1 MSGLPETNIAWP
13 PAGHA
18 RRYDRMRE
26 CAAWYEGDVSKLSGV
41 YAGTPGAAVVTAN
54 GFRGITQ
61 RLGAGFWHEPSPQ
74 GARHHLPI
82 ANDIATRSADLLFA
96 DPPTFTID
104 APEPEAGPNGEP
116 AEVPADV
123 QAAQARLDA
132 ILDASN
138 AEALFL
144 QAAEVAA
151 ALGSVVLRIAYD
163 ESGPS
168 GKKPI
173 LTVVHA
179 DAAVPVYRWGQLVAT
194 TIWRTLPGTSDQD
207 VYRHLE
213 HHERG
218 YVEHALYRGSP
229 DRIGRRIPLA
239 DHPDTRELA
248 EQVDAESRILLDPAG
263 GLTAVSIPNMLPDPA
278 DRNAQA
284 GRSDYTAPVIDLMD
298 AADGI
303 YTRMLEHID
312 DARSRII
319 IAEALLT
326 RRGAGRGVEFDM
338 GQRVFTKVKYPAAEN
353 PTGGLPIEKVQFDMH
368 VAEHLQALDAL
379 QQRAIQAAGYSTRTD
394 QGSDGD
400 AMTATEVGAT
410 ERKSLAT
417 RDRKV
422 RYWRAAL
429 ARLATTLLS
438 VDRFLFPAEAAP
450 VAFPVRVAFP
460 EAVQPSPLDLANLAT
475 ALRASGGASTTT
487 IVEALH
493 PDWSQ
498 GEIDDEVG
506 RIENVAAVM
515 DPATFRDPSPGL
527 GI

>member
-1 MSGLPETNIAWP
+1 
-13 PAGHA
+13 
-18 RRYDRMRE
+18 
-26 CAAWYEGDVSKLSGV
+26 
-41 YAGTPGAAVVTAN
+41 
-54 GFRGITQ
+54 
-61 RLGAGFWHEPSPQ
+61 
-74 GARHHLPI
+74 
-82 ANDIATRSADLLFA
+82 
-96 DPPTFTID
+96 
-104 APEPEAGPNGEP
+104 
-116 AEVPADV
+116 
-123 QAAQARLDA
+123 
-132 ILDASN
+132 
-138 AEALFL
+138 
-144 QAAEVAA
+144 
-151 ALGSVVLRIAYD
+151 
-163 ESGPS
+163 
-168 GKKPI
+168 
-173 LTVVHA
+173 
-179 DAAVPVYRWGQLVAT
+179 
-194 TIWRTLPGTSDQD
+194 
-207 VYRHLE
+207 
-213 HHERG
+213 
-218 YVEHALYRGSP
+218 
-229 DRIGRRIPLA
+229 
-239 DHPDTRELA
+239 
-248 EQVDAESRILLDPAG
+248 
-263 GLTAVSIPNMLPDPA
+263 MLPDPA

-394 QGSDGD
+394 QG
-400 AMTATEVGAT
+400 
-410 ERKSLAT
+410 
-417 RDRKV
+417 
-422 RYWRAAL
+422 
-429 ARLATTLLS
+429 
-438 VDRFLFPAEAAP
+438 
-450 VAFPVRVAFP
+450 
-460 EAVQPSPLDLANLAT
+460 
-475 ALRASGGASTTT
+475 ASTTT